1 MTRPTRIEIPGALY
15 HVFARGNQRRQVFRD
30 QADYE
35 VYLARLDRYQDR
47 YAFILYAYV
56 LMPNHVHLLLE
67 PDKAPLSKIM
77 QGIQQ
82 SYAAYFNRAHAT
94 VGHVFQGR
102 YKAIL
107 CDRDRYLLALVRY
120 LHLNPVRARLVR
132 VSKEWRWSSHRDYL
146 GEERKPRVATQLIL
160 RQFHPQRSLAIR
172 RYLEFLQQPGAA
184 DHHPEYY
191 QALEQQFLGDERF
204 VEEME
209 RRIQRKASPGAI
221 AVSFGEVCQ
230 VVARAFDM
238 TVEEIRAPGR
248 ERQAAVARA
257 VAAHVAQLVGG
268 IRLVEAAQ
276 AFGRDPVTISLGVQA
291 LRKRLQRDTQL
302 AGRFERVIAFLRR
315 GRAKKYKI
323 INV

>member
-1 MTRPTRIEIPGALY
+1 MARPPRIEIPGGLY
-15 HVFARGNQRRQVFRD
+15 HVIARGNQRRHVFRD

-35 VYLARLDRYQDR
+35 AYLARLDRYQDR
-47 YAFILYAYV
+47 YAFTLYAYV

-67 PDKAPLSKIM
+67 PDRVPLSKIM

-120 LHLNPVRARLVR
+120 LHLNPVRARLAR

-146 GEERKPRVATQLIL
+146 GEERKPRVATHLIL
-160 RQFHPQRSLAIR
+160 RQFHPQRPVAIR
-172 RYLEFLQQPGAA
+172 RYLEFLRQPGAA

-191 QALEQQFLGDERF
+191 RALEQQFLGDERF

-209 RRIQRKASPGAI
+209 RRIQRKPSPGVI

-238 TVEEIRAPGR
+238 TVEEMRARGR
-248 ERQAAVARA
+248 ERQAAVARV
-257 VAAHVAQLVGG
+257 VAAQVAQLVGG
-268 IRLVEAAQ
+268 IRLVEAAR

-302 AGRFERVIAFLRR
+302 AGRFEGVIAFLRR

-323 INV
+323 IKV